1 VFQDPLPSGLPPER
15 DEGHSIPTE
24 PGHPP
29 PFRPMYRLS
38 PLEYSELQKQV
49 SAFLEAGILEPS
61 KSPYG
66 APVLF
71 VPKPNGRG
79 LRLCVD
85 YKALNAITVK
95 NRYPIPRIDDLL
107 DAVSGAKFFTS
118 LDLTFGYHQ
127 VLISKEDRPKT
138 AFRTPMGHFQFKVVI
153 KGLTNAPAT
162 FQSVINSV
170 FHPFLRRFVVVHLD
184 DILIYSK
191 SAKEHKLHV
200 KQILELLRSNRFY
213 DCKAKSSFASEE
225 TKILGHIVS
234 AKGIRPDPKKIAAV
248 QEWPVLKNV
257 HDVRSFLGLVNYFR
271 KFIDHFASLAEP
283 LTNLTRSKVKWEWTS
298 RCQQSFLA
306 LKYCLTNAPL
316 LRSPNEKLS
325 YEVVTDASVDGL
337 GAVLL

>member
-29 PFRPMYRLS
+29 PFRPMYHLS

-79 LRLCVD
+79 LCLCVD

-118 LDLTFGYHQ
+118 VDLTSRYHQ
-127 VLISKEDRPKT
+127 MLISEEDRPKT
-138 AFRTPMGHFQFKVVI
+138 AFRTPMGHVTFGVRLR
-153 KGLTNAPAT
+153 LTA
-162 FQSVINSV
+162 
-170 FHPFLRRFVVVHLD
+170 H
-184 DILIYSK
+184 
-191 SAKEHKLHV
+191 
-200 KQILELLRSNRFY
+200 
-213 DCKAKSSFASEE
+213 
-225 TKILGHIVS
+225 
-234 AKGIRPDPKKIAAV
+234 
-248 QEWPVLKNV
+248 
-257 HDVRSFLGLVNYFR
+257 
-271 KFIDHFASLAEP
+271 P
-283 LTNLTRSKVKWEWTS
+283 LTACAPNPGTVMTCHGLCPKSGHNDDLS
-298 RCQQSFLA
+298 RPVPQIRAQ
-306 LKYCLTNAPL
+306 
-316 LRSPNEKLS
+316 
-325 YEVVTDASVDGL
+325 
-337 GAVLL
+337 